1 MFEAKF
7 PSPTNSSGF
16 MVATTMKSG
25 RSRPAAA
32 SAAWAA
38 SAMRSPRG
46 SLRRPT
52 RVIPAPAI
60 QTFGMDV
67 AHPAGRRPKGQ
78 LWSGGPADARRGTP
92 TVVTGRPR
100 RRPPGRIRRRRRGRV
115 QTVLALRVKRACD
128 RRRRVDTV
136 VASRVKRGGNGGAFL
151 APPLFNGP
159 SACGRRRRRHPEIAD
174 QAQQIGALQAERA
187 RGVRA
192 VASRLV
198 QRGLD
203 EAPLEVGHGAVI
215 AGRRLR
221 GPRVGHGTHGGGEDA
236 TRVPRPARAKI
247 RSRTR
252 AGGGECPARWA
263 ACPKTKGPRDGEG
276 PRHTSAATNQDFV
289 AGFTPGWSL
298 KNCLFSSI

>member
-1 MFEAKF
+1 
-7 PSPTNSSGF
+7 

-136 VASRVKRGGNGGAFL
+136 VAPRVKRGGNGGACYRRRRFDAVVAPRVKRGVNGGALL
-151 APPLFNGP
+151 APPLSNGP
-159 SACGRRRRRHPEIAD
+159 SPRGRRRRRP
-174 QAQQIGALQAERA
+174 
-187 RGVRA
+187 
-192 VASRLV
+192 
-198 QRGLD
+198 
-203 EAPLEVGHGAVI
+203 P
-215 AGRRLR
+215 GRS
-221 GPRVGHGTHGGGEDA
+221 G
-236 TRVPRPARAKI
+236 
-247 RSRTR
+247 
-252 AGGGECPARWA
+252 
-263 ACPKTKGPRDGEG
+263 
-276 PRHTSAATNQDFV
+276 
-289 AGFTPGWSL
+289 
-298 KNCLFSSI
+298 